1 MIQNLDERI
10 WSVFEQE
17 NIVGNDLV
25 DALNHGML
33 VSNLAGLLAAEHGC
47 NEEFCTEIMRAGLV
61 HDIGKLQLGRF
72 LYGRNDG
79 GLEIEELKYVRMHPT
94 LGHERL
100 VRIGGFSDL
109 VLEAVYH
116 HHENFDGTG
125 YPRNLRGEKIPLAA
139 RILRI
144 CDVYAAMISER
155 PYRAAFDSDA
165 AVEMMIDEVH
175 HFDMKMFLAFL
186 KIVHSEQIEEIW
198 QFAECAN
205 KKIRD
210 RGNNKED
217 YDVQLNSKQLA
228 AQIAQLRQQSQ
239 NDRSKQK
246 SEPLMA
252 ILECV

>member
-125 YPRNLRGEKIPLAA
+125 
-139 RILRI
+139 
-144 CDVYAAMISER
+144 
-155 PYRAAFDSDA
+155 
-165 AVEMMIDEVH
+165 
-175 HFDMKMFLAFL
+175 
-186 KIVHSEQIEEIW
+186 
-198 QFAECAN
+198 
-205 KKIRD
+205 
-210 RGNNKED
+210 
-217 YDVQLNSKQLA
+217 
-228 AQIAQLRQQSQ
+228 
-239 NDRSKQK
+239 
-246 SEPLMA
+246 
-252 ILECV
+252 

>member
-1 MIQNLDERI
+1 
-10 WSVFEQE
+10 
-17 NIVGNDLV
+17 
-25 DALNHGML
+25 
-33 VSNLAGLLAAEHGC
+33 
-47 NEEFCTEIMRAGLV
+47 
-61 HDIGKLQLGRF
+61 
-72 LYGRNDG
+72 
-79 GLEIEELKYVRMHPT
+79 
-94 LGHERL
+94 
-100 VRIGGFSDL
+100 
-109 VLEAVYH
+109 
-116 HHENFDGTG
+116 
-125 YPRNLRGEKIPLAA
+125 
-139 RILRI
+139 
-144 CDVYAAMISER
+144 MISER

-228 AQIAQLRQQSQ
+228 AQIAQLRQQS
-239 NDRSKQK
+239 
-246 SEPLMA
+246 EPLMA